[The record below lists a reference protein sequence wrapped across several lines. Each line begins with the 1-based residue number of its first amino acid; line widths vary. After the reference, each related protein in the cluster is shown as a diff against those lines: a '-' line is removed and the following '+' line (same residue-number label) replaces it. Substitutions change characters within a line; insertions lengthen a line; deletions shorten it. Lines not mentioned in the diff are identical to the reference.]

1 MGFIF
6 LKWVYPFLMAQIS
19 KVPFLWVYMF
29 LLLLRFFVIILRR
42 FFVINKWSVV
52 DVDSSIK
59 KFFIL

>member
-1 MGFIF
+1 
-6 LKWVYPFLMAQIS
+6 MAQIS

-29 LLLLRFFVIILRR
+29 LLRLRFFVIILRR